1 MSTLIEDYNNR
12 VLFMNN
18 AVEVHGLV
26 KTYRIRKKQGL
37 LKSST
42 EVIEALRGVSFR
54 VKYGEV
60 VGLLGPNGAGK
71 TTTIKILATLLLPDS
86 GTARVAGFDVVKEPD
101 KVRRNI
107 GLMLTVEKGFYGK
120 LTGRENL
127 EYFAALYGLN
137 KRKATERINHL
148 IKLLELDKL
157 GADVK
162 LFEEFSLGMKARLS
176 LARALLSDAPILL
189 LDEPTLGLDPPSAR
203 RIREL
208 VRELAHSEKKAI
220 LYTTHNM
227 FEAEMVCDK
236 IIMINKGQIVAE
248 GTPGELK
255 DKIPKLKILN
265 LMIRGRNNLDVLLR
279 NIGLKYEFKVE
290 EGDVFNIKIHSR
302 KPEDILDELLK
313 RLINNGFEIIT
324 VRIEEPTL
332 EDVFIYFSEDVQ

>member
-1 MSTLIEDYNNR
+1 ME
-12 VLFMNN
+12 N
-18 AVEVHGLV
+18 AVEAYGLI
-26 KTYRIRKKQGL
+26 KRYRVRKKHGL
-37 LKSST
+37 LKSTT
-42 EVIEALRGVSFR
+42 EIVEALRGVSFK

-86 GTARVAGFDVVKEPD
+86 GTARVAGFDVIKEAD

-137 KRKATERINHL
+137 KQKATERINHL
-148 IKLLELDKL
+148 VKLLELDKL
-157 GADVK
+157 GADTK

-203 RIREL
+203 KIREL
-208 VRELAHSEKKAI
+208 VKELSHGERKAI

-227 FEAEMVCDK
+227 FEAEIVCDR

-255 DKIPKLKILN
+255 NKIPKLKILN
-265 LMIRGRNNLDVLLR
+265 LMIRGRNNIETLLKTS
-279 NIGLKYEFKVE
+279 GLKYEFKIE
-290 EGDVFNIKIHSR
+290 EGDVYNVKIHSR
-302 KPEDILDELLK
+302 KPEDLLDEVLK
-313 RLINNGFEIIT
+313 KIINHGFEIVT

-332 EDVFIYFSEDVQ
+332 EDVFIYFSEGAQ

>member
-1 MSTLIEDYNNR
+1 VE
-12 VLFMNN
+12 N
-18 AVEVHGLV
+18 AVEARELV
-26 KTYRIRKKQGL
+26 KTYKVKKKQGL
-37 LKSST
+37 FRSLY
-42 EVIEALRGVSFR
+42 ENIEALRGVSFK

-71 TTTIKILATLLLPDS
+71 TTTIKILSTLLLPDS
-86 GTARVAGFDVVKEPD
+86 GTAMVAGYDVVKEPE

-137 KRKATERINHL
+137 KQQALERINYL
-148 IKLLELDKL
+148 VKLLELDKL
-157 GADVK
+157 NADRK

-208 VRELAHSEKKAI
+208 VKELAHGEKKAV

-227 FEAEMVCDK
+227 FEAEIVCDR
-236 IIMINKGQIVAE
+236 IILINKGQIVAE
-248 GTPGELK
+248 GTPSELK
-255 DKIPKLKILN
+255 EKIPK
-265 LMIRGRNNLDVLLR
+265 
-279 NIGLKYEFKVE
+279 VE
-290 EGDVFNIKIHSR
+290 K
-302 KPEDILDELLK
+302 
-313 RLINNGFEIIT
+313 
-324 VRIEEPTL
+324 
-332 EDVFIYFSEDVQ
+332 